1 MEAPSKRL
9 PAAASTASAG
19 AAGPGDRVRRGSR
32 YKTAIAAGGGAAPTR
47 DRSSAS
53 HVFAVVKERHAMP
66 RYTREAQPAPR
77 QLPRCM
83 VLGSA
88 PPTQHAL
95 LARTHNPN
103 PSTHTPCDPP
113 CSQGA
118 PHTPAGGESSVR
130 QAGGI
135 TRPPARVSPHHLSPS
150 RSCLAARPHTRRGG
164 GL

>member
-47 DRSSAS
+47 DRSS